1 MTTIVQSEPPA
12 RPARPGAAGP
22 LPGLLLAALLCGLSA
37 CGGIKVGNPL
47 EQDLP
52 RSEAEACRQAV
63 DQEIARQGISQ
74 EQVRRVHFQRRYA
87 KRRDAS
93 NRITGYDA
101 WVYPVKKGPGAMI
114 VELSESCQV
123 TNVWYRGGS
132 GGRTEPRR

>member
-1 MTTIVQSEPPA
+1 MA
-12 RPARPGAAGP
+12 RL
-22 LPGLLLAALLCGLSA
+22 LPGLLLAGRLCGLGA
-37 CGGIKVGNPL
+37 CGGIRYGNPL

-52 RSEAEACRQAV
+52 AREAQACCQAV

-74 EQVRRVHFQRRYA
+74 AQVRRVHFQRRYA

-93 NRITGYDA
+93 NRVTGYEA

-123 TNVWYRGGS
+123 TDVWCRGGS

>member
-1 MTTIVQSEPPA
+1 MARIVQLGAPA
-12 RPARPGAAGP
+12 RPARPAAAG
-22 LPGLLLAALLCGLSA
+22 LLSGLVLVALLGGLSA
-37 CGGIKVGNPL
+37 CGGIRYGNPL

-52 RSEAEACRQAV
+52 AREAQACRQAV

-74 EQVRRVHFQRRYA
+74 AQVRRIHFQRHYA

-93 NRITGYDA
+93 NRVTGYEA

>member
-1 MTTIVQSEPPA
+1 MIVRSQPPA
-12 RPARPGAAGP
+12 RPARPVAAGP
-22 LPGLLLAALLCGLSA
+22 LPGLLLVALLSGLSA
-37 CGGIKVGNPL
+37 CGGIRYGNPL
-47 EQDLP
+47 QQDLP
-52 RSEAEACRQAV
+52 HGEAEACRQAV
-63 DQEIARQGISQ
+63 DQEIARQGIS
-74 EQVRRVHFQRRYA
+74 EAQVRRIHFQRRYA

-93 NRITGYDA
+93 NRVTGYEA